1 MEVECHLLLLSRA
14 SRLSLFSRSLL
25 LSFLS
30 LLLSLLSSD
39 VSRTIGG
46 WFLFVLNSR
55 GESFM
60 PGSGMGGGGSG
71 GKPWPAN
78 SIKLCGPAIGPSG
91 PIGPMPAKCVSWARK
106 TGTSGRRARDRFIR
120 RRGKQMEKS
129 LTHRRHSGCRHPG
142 EVVGHLARVH
152 HRVVSAGGERQRK

>member
-39 VSRTIGG
+39 VSRTTGG

-60 PGSGMGGGGSG
+60 PGSGMGGGGSD

-91 PIGPMPAKCVSWARK
+91 PIGPMPAKCASLARN
-106 TGTSGRRARDRFIR
+106 TASGRRARDRFAR
-120 RRGKQMEKS
+120 RRSKRIERS
-129 LTHRRHSGCRHPG
+129 LTHGRHSGCRDPG
-142 EVVGHLARVH
+142 EVVSHLARVH
-152 HRVVSAGGERQRK
+152 HRVVSAGGERRRK